1 MPRAAFSGR
10 QIRTLPAEH
19 GVPRV
24 APRRSP
30 RASAVIC
37 WRGRAAAKSDRHQ
50 TQSRRRPRGFSFVRS
65 ARVLSKYRTDDCGY
79 EDDRGDQEQSTDD
92 PLVQGAAA
100 MLTAWVVFGGSH
112 SSGPECVPA
121 RMLRRLISAT
131 TSSIDHSRFSLPA
144 AIAGEPRRLP
154 ATARGIAAAHRHGHR
169 PLNANQGDI
178 PASKLSSV

>member
-1 MPRAAFSGR
+1 
-10 QIRTLPAEH
+10 
-19 GVPRV
+19 
-24 APRRSP
+24 
-30 RASAVIC
+30 
-37 WRGRAAAKSDRHQ
+37 
-50 TQSRRRPRGFSFVRS
+50 VRS

-100 MLTAWVVFGGSH
+100 MLTARVVFGGSH